1 MHNLSNIPAVILAGG
16 FGTRL
21 RPVVP
26 DRPKVIA
33 DINGRPFLEY
43 LLDQLV
49 EYGLNR
55 IILSTG
61 YLGKQIEAKLGTA
74 YKTLKIEYSHE
85 PQPLGT
91 GGALRL
97 AVSKI
102 NTSPVLVLNGDSFCQ
117 LNLDDF
123 LRFHMKNKAS
133 ISIAVTKVQ
142 DISRYG
148 AVVLTD
154 LQQIS
159 GFEEKGLR
167 SGEGLINAGI
177 YLINREVLMSIPP
190 SINVS
195 LEKQVFSPAITTGL
209 YGFVTTS
216 HFIDIGIPADYLSAQ
231 SFFP

>member
-21 RPVVP
+21 RTVVT

-61 YLGKQIEAKLGTA
+61 YLGKQIEARLGTA
-74 YKTLKIEYSHE
+74 YKNLKIEYSHE

-102 NTSPVLVLNGDSFCQ
+102 TTSPLLVLNGDSFCQ

-123 LRFHMKNKAS
+123 LSFHMKNKAS

-154 LQQIS
+154 KQQIS
-159 GFEEKGLR
+159 HFEEKGVR
-167 SGEGLINAGI
+167 SGEGFINAGI
-177 YLINREVLMSIPP
+177 YLMNREVLLSIPP
-190 SINVS
+190 FINIS
-195 LEKQVFSPAITTGL
+195 LEKEVFSPNTGL
-209 YGFVTTS
+209 YGFVTQG

-231 SFFP
+231 SFFLKN